1 MHIPVRWQFLQLPLV
16 KPSPDRGRQSFAAT
30 HVSTW
35 LMARGHVP
43 RTQKELFQ
51 KITVWGWNLWF
62 DLSNKLLVLSVPL
75 LFDPA
80 TNITIWASRCDAA
93 EKTLLTLE
101 NCGEPG
107 SLRSTG
113 FSRSIG
119 KTDNTQRMRLRASAI
134 RRAKVPVVRT
144 IVLRGSHTGEPA
156 VMSTLKME
164 KPRLSGFSDGQSLAS
179 QGSPAKPGP
188 RDVKLRFA
196 AGPGRTWALLAGS
209 EAPDSLYKASHVRR
223 WLPF

>member
-1 MHIPVRWQFLQLPLV
+1 MSHALKRNFSKRL
-16 KPSPDRGRQSFAAT
+16 RFG
-30 HVSTW
+30 
-35 LMARGHVP
+35 
-43 RTQKELFQ
+43 
-51 KITVWGWNLWF
+51 GWNLWF

-119 KTDNTQRMRLRASAI
+119 KTDNTQRGRPRASAI
-134 RRAKVPVVRT
+134 QRAKVPVVRT
-144 IVLRGSHTGEPA
+144 IVLGASHTGEPA
-156 VMSTLKME
+156 VMI
-164 KPRLSGFSDGQSLAS
+164 
-179 QGSPAKPGP
+179 
-188 RDVKLRFA
+188 VKK
-196 AGPGRTWALLAGS
+196 S
-209 EAPDSLYKASHVRR
+209 KSHG
-223 WLPF
+223 

>member
-1 MHIPVRWQFLQLPLV
+1 
-16 KPSPDRGRQSFAAT
+16 
-30 HVSTW
+30 
-35 LMARGHVP
+35 MASGHVP

-51 KITVWGWNLWF
+51 IITVWGWNLWF

-75 LFDPA
+75 LIGPA
-80 TNITIWASRCDAA
+80 TEHHYLGQQVRRGR
-93 EKTLLTLE
+93 KTLLTLE

-119 KTDNTQRMRLRASAI
+119 KTDNTQRGRPRASAI

-144 IVLRGSHTGEPA
+144 IVLRASHTGEPA
-156 VMSTLKME
+156 GNDRQKIE
-164 KPRLSGFSDGQSLAS
+164 KPRVSGFSDGQSLAS

-223 WLPF
+223 WLSF